1 MNENLVCA
9 GDRAEL
15 LTRERV
21 FITERLND
29 PAIPRVSLADAR
41 VEPGVTTELHRLG
54 VDEWYVIRFGTGL
67 MEVGGGKPFD
77 VGAGDTVVIP
87 AGVSQRITNT
97 GNGDLR
103 FQCVCMPRFTP
114 ENYEALEHRASSH
127 RHQSLAD

>member
-9 GDRAEL
+9 GDGAEL

-21 FITERLND
+21 YITERLND

-67 MEVGGGKPFD
+67 MEVGGGEPFE

-97 GNGDLR
+97 GNGDLC

-114 ENYEALEHRASSH
+114 ESYEPLESDDDPLSG
-127 RHQSLAD
+127 DI